1 MITYK
6 QFVIEG
12 GNIKVKT
19 EKGEVAAAPFAVTDK
34 NRKSR
39 QTDIKNALS
48 DLHDSFHKETGE
60 HLFGKNK
67 KALNS
72 HSLFAGS
79 TKDLM
84 DSKISHGEFA
94 KHKPKT
100 GDIDVQFPKE
110 HAEKLEKHLTP
121 GKKLGKY
128 TVVGTKKHGNEISA
142 VMKHEN
148 GEHHQFDFE
157 KTHYEHEEP
166 TKAEQ
171 FLHSSNW
178 EDTKKGI
185 KGVHHKILINAAGG
199 TAHKFSI
206 THGLRSRTDES
217 DPGTGNPEHV
227 SRKLFGPKADHS
239 KIHSFGGVAE
249 LIKKHIPAH
258 RHQEIYDKFKS
269 DVQPKKD
276 ADHGPALEHLR
287 NTLGVKDTIKEEA
300 EEELDEGDEE
310 LEDSYSMEAGD
321 EEIGGDATDEFG
333 ADVGAEVGG
342 EEEHEASEDQAIY
355 DIKNAIEELEEA
367 HWVKQYVIGR
377 RIPRDKFS
385 LLYYSPDFKKF
396 VEEMG
401 SPKAKEL
408 MTGDPRLIIPF
419 FDVDGNLFAFQ
430 GRALTNS
437 KVRYISIKLNTDA
450 SLIYGLDRV
459 NLDSP
464 VYVVEGPIDSLFLPN
479 AIAAAGSDLTRV
491 TDIVPNP
498 IFVFDNEPR
507 NKEICRGMAKAMSK
521 ENKIVIWPDSL
532 SEKDINDMVL
542 IGKDP
547 EKIIRENTYEGLEAG
562 ARLAFWRKS

>member
-1 MITYK
+1 MIWIDSKYLSLISSHLPGFKKKGESLWNFRCPYCGDSLKKKSKARGYIYK
-6 QFVIEG
+6 KSSDLFYRCHNCSTGTTFSKFLEKVDSSLHKEWVKERFLEG
-12 GNIKVKT
+12 KKEIPKQALSFSPPKFKNKVKI
-19 EKGEVAAAPFAVTDK
+19 
-34 NRKSR
+34 N
-39 QTDIKNALS
+39 LS
-48 DLHDSFHKETGE
+48 S
-60 HLFGKNK
+60 
-67 KALNS
+67 
-72 HSLFAGS
+72 
-79 TKDLM
+79 
-84 DSKISHGEFA
+84 
-94 KHKPKT
+94 
-100 GDIDVQFPKE
+100 
-110 HAEKLEKHLTP
+110 
-121 GKKLGKY
+121 
-128 TVVGTKKHGNEISA
+128 
-142 VMKHEN
+142 
-148 GEHHQFDFE
+148 
-157 KTHYEHEEP
+157 
-166 TKAEQ
+166 
-171 FLHSSNW
+171 
-178 EDTKKGI
+178 
-185 KGVHHKILINAAGG
+185 
-199 TAHKFSI
+199 
-206 THGLRSRTDES
+206 
-217 DPGTGNPEHV
+217 
-227 SRKLFGPKADHS
+227 
-239 KIHSFGGVAE
+239 
-249 LIKKHIPAH
+249 
-258 RHQEIYDKFKS
+258 
-269 DVQPKKD
+269 
-276 ADHGPALEHLR
+276 
-287 NTLGVKDTIKEEA
+287 
-300 EEELDEGDEE
+300 
-310 LEDSYSMEAGD
+310 
-321 EEIGGDATDEFG
+321 
-333 ADVGAEVGG
+333 
-342 EEEHEASEDQAIY
+342 
-355 DIKNAIEELEEA
+355 IEELEEA

-450 SLIYGLDRV
+450 PLIYGLDRV

-542 IGKDP
+542 AGKDP